1 MPIIGRHTQSPN
13 ERLRWGVSYSEF
25 LATAETLSIV
35 DFAVTPTTSPP
46 FVVDASA
53 FTDGDKKLVFYTS
66 GGVDKTEY
74 KVEIFITTSESQ
86 VKEDVIM
93 YRVVDP

>member
-13 ERLRWGVSYSEF
+13 ERLRWGVNYSDF
-25 LATAETLSIV
+25 LEDTETLSS
-35 DFAVTPTTSPP
+35 VTFQITPVTSPP

-53 FTDGDKKLVFYTS
+53 FTDSDTRLVFYTS

-74 KVEIFITTSESQ
+74 KVDVFVVTSESQ
-86 VKEDVIM
+86 TKEDVIM